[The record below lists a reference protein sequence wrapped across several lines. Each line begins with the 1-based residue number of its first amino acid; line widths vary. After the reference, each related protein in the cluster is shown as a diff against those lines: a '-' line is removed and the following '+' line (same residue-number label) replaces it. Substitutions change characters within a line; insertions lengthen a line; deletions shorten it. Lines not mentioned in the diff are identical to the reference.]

1 MTVKITR
8 TEFSAD
14 ELRCKA
20 GRVRDANQSRRL
32 LALASILDGAFRSD
46 AARYAGMDR
55 QTLRDWV
62 HRYNAVGVE
71 GLLDRPRS
79 GRKPLLSESQLAEFD
94 RLVETQ
100 PDPVADGVVR
110 WRCVDLKAQIAKRF
124 SVEISERSVGRIL
137 NERGFRKLSV
147 RPKHPEV
154 NTAAQEA
161 FRQTSPGS

>member
-8 TEFSAD
+8 SEFSAE
-14 ELRCKA
+14 ELRRKA
-20 GRVRDANQSRRL
+20 GRVRNASQSRRL
-32 LALASILDGAFRSD
+32 LALASILDGASRSD
-46 AARYAGMDR
+46 AAQNAGMDR

-62 HRYNAVGVE
+62 HRYNAEGVD

-79 GRKPLLSESQLAEFD
+79 GREPRLNEGQLAEFD
-94 RLVETQ
+94 RIVETP

-110 WRCVDLKAQIAKRF
+110 WRFAICKAQIAKRF
-124 SVEISERSVGRIL
+124 SVALSERSVGRIL
-137 NERGFRKLSV
+137 NERGFRKLSA

-161 FRQTSPGS
+161 FRQTSPRS

>member
-8 TEFSAD
+8 MEFSAE
-14 ELRCKA
+14 ELRRKA

-32 LALASILDGAFRSD
+32 LALASILEGASRD
-46 AARYAGMDR
+46 AAARNAGMER

-62 HRYNAVGVE
+62 HRYNAEGVD

-79 GRKPLLSESQLAEFD
+79 GREPRLNEDQLAEFD
-94 RLVETQ
+94 KIVET
-100 PDPVADGVVR
+100 PPNPVADGVVR
-110 WRCVDLKAQIAKRF
+110 WRCADLKAQIAKRF
-124 SVEISERSVGRIL
+124 SVELSERSVGRIL
-137 NERGFRKLSV
+137 NERGFRKLTA